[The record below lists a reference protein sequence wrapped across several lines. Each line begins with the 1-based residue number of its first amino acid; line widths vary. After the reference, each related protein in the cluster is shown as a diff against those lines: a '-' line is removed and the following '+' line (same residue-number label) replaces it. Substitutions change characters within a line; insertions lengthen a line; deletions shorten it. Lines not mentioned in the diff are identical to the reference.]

1 MNYLLLVLIFFALLF
16 DKLHIF
22 FYMVIG
28 SCLHECGH
36 IAACIIYKYRP
47 SIKISVF
54 GIKLCNY
61 PDKPSH
67 KLFVLICGP
76 LINLLLMFISAYNL
90 YNDFSLDCYIFMC
103 INLMIFLFNLLPVDF
118 MDGGQILNLLSDSVL
133 LRKSLNII
141 SVIVI
146 LTVILL
152 LSFNIIH
159 SLYAFALFTIYFYI
173 NRKGLHL

>member
-1 MNYLLLVLIFFALLF
+1 MILS
-16 DKLHIF
+16 
-22 FYMVIG
+22 
-28 SCLHECGH
+28 SCLHEFGH
-36 IAACIIYKYRP
+36 MAACIICQSRP
-47 SIKISVF
+47 SVKISVF

-61 PDKPSH
+61 PNKPSH

-76 LINLLLMFISAYNL
+76 LINLLLMLISAYNL

-133 LRKSLNII
+133 FRKSLNII
-141 SVIVI
+141 SVVVI

-152 LSFNIIH
+152 LSSNILH

-173 NRKGLHL
+173 NRKGLRL